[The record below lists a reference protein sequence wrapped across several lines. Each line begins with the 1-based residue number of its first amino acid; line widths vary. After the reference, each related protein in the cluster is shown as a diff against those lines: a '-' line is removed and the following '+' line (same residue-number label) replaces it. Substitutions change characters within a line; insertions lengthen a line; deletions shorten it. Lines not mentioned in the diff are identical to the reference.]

1 MLTEK
6 KELNRNVYEMTSPDL
21 MVPKN
26 HLLRKIDAAVNFDHI
41 YTLVRDLYCSDN
53 GRPSVDP
60 VVLFKLVL
68 LQHLYGIPSL
78 RRTVA
83 EADMNVAYRWFLGYG
98 LMERIPHFATVS
110 YAFRNRFDT
119 ETVEGIFEWILSEIE
134 KAGYL
139 SPEVVYVDGTHVKAN
154 ANLKKQVKKQIP
166 NAART
171 YEKELRKEINDDRE
185 EHGKKPFDDDDNP
198 PSGTKE
204 ITESVTDPESGLFH
218 KGDHKKCFAYAV
230 QTACDDHNYILGVT
244 VNPGNMHDSVAFDPL
259 YRKLIQRF
267 PQIEYLAAD
276 AAYKTPYICKTLMD
290 DGIIPSL
297 PYKRPQTQKGYFRSY
312 EYVYDEYYDC
322 YLCPNDKILTY
333 RTTNKEG
340 YREYKSNPNDCK
352 GCPYKEQCTKSKNCQ
367 KLIQRHVWQDYVE
380 EAEHLR
386 HKPLIKGIYERRK
399 ETIERCFADAKE
411 KHGMRYTLYRGLTA
425 VTKWVL
431 LKYAAMNL
439 KKYAIRKWRER
450 PSFLRTLQKL
460 LSFQSILFMQRTRS
474 PLDNRVL

>member
-6 KELNRNVYEMTSPDL
+6 KEQNRAQVEITSPDL
-21 MVPKN
+21 MVPGD

-41 YTLVRDLYCSDN
+41 YTLVRDLYCADN

-83 EADMNVAYRWFLGYG
+83 EAEMNVAYRWFLGYG

-119 ETVEGIFEWILSEIE
+119 ETVEGIFEWILREIE

-139 SPEVVYVDGTHVKAN
+139 SPEVVYVDGTHIKAN
-154 ANLKKQVKKQIP
+154 ANLKKQVKKEIP
-166 NAART
+166 KAARA
-171 YEKELRKEINDDRE
+171 YEKELREEVNKDRE
-185 EHGKKPFDDDDNP
+185 AHGKKPFDDDDDP
-198 PSGTKE
+198 PMGTKE
-204 ITESVTDPESGLFH
+204 ITESKTDPESGLFH
-218 KGDHKKCFAYAV
+218 KGEHKRCFAYGA
-230 QTACDDHNYILGVT
+230 QTMCDDHNYILGVM
-244 VNPGNMHDSVAFDPL
+244 VNPGNLHDSVTFDAL
-259 YRKLIQRF
+259 YDKVRKRF
-267 PQIEYLAAD
+267 PGIEFLAAD
-276 AAYKTPYICKTLMD
+276 AAYKTPHICKKLMD
-290 DGIIPSL
+290 DQVTPSL
-297 PYKRPQTQKGYFRSY
+297 PYTRPQTKKGFFPAY

-322 YLCPNDKILTY
+322 YLCPNNKVLTY
-333 RTTNKEG
+333 RTTNRDG
-340 YREYKSNPNDCK
+340 YREYKSDPKDCK
-352 GCPYKEQCTKSKNCQ
+352 VCPFRERCTQSQNCQ
-367 KLIQRHVWQDYVE
+367 KVVQRHVWQDYLE

-386 HKPLIKGIYERRK
+386 HMPEIKSIYERRK

-411 KHGMRYTLYRGLTA
+411 KHGMRYTLYRGLAA

-431 LKYAAMNL
+431 LKFTAMNL

-450 PSFLRTLQKL
+450 
-460 LSFQSILFMQRTRS
+460 RS
-474 PLDNRVL
+474 PLRSLLSDLFSWISTVVYMYTKNPITVC